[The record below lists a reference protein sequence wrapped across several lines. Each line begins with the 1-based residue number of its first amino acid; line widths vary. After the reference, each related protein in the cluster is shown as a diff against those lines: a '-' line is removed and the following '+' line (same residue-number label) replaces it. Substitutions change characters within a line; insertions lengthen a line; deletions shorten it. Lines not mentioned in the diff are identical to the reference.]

1 MITKI
6 DFEKGKVF
14 RLKKEKI
21 LNGENTEK
29 KYSYTFSESQTLAI
43 YKSIVSSLPKWK
55 GLVVVYGKNERVQPV
70 SCVYSDNNL
79 REKFSN
85 GLCNSSNGQ
94 IVDRFHWMLELL
106 MSGQYKELTVC
117 ASGSWQ
123 IN

>member
-21 LNGENTEK
+21 LNSENTEK
-29 KYSYTFSESQTLAI
+29 KYSYTFSESQTLDI

-55 GLVVVYGKNERVQPV
+55 GVVVVYGKNERVQPV
-70 SCVYSDNNL
+70 SCVYSDYNL

-85 GLCNSSNGQ
+85 GLCNSSNGE

-117 ASGSWQ
+117 TSGSWQ